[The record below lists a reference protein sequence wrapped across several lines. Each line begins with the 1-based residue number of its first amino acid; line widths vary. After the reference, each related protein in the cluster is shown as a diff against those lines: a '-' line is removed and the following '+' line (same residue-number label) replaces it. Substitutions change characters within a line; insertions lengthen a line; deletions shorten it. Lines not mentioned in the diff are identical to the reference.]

1 MMEQKQIGKA
11 SPFRCVTCKVY
22 LSLDGEP
29 DVVCKNCRHVYK
41 RNRFGYLELL
51 SGSPHDAAP
60 GEDYAHAQKVA
71 GDRVFI
77 RYLKPLFERE
87 PFETVLEVGCGVGTV
102 AKLFAEAGADAY
114 GIDLPVL
121 SSIWAG
127 EGNDPRR
134 FVSGD
139 ATNLPFCDN
148 FFDVVYSMGVIEHI
162 GTAIGHCTLASGYEA
177 KRAQFAREL
186 VRVTKPGGRIV
197 VSCPNKSFPI
207 DIQHGPRD
215 EAGPTHRL
223 RSFLFDRT
231 GLNIHKTWGK
241 YHLPS
246 YKEIEMLFC
255 KEAGAS
261 ELECL
266 PLRGY
271 FGFGSFAD
279 GFLRPFAFF
288 AKQFVNNI
296 PRPLLPTFFN
306 PYVMVQIRK

>member
-1 MMEQKQIGKA
+1 MELTQSDTGSA
-11 SPFRCVTCKVY
+11 FRCVICAAALY
-22 LSLDGEP
+22 FEQG
-29 DVVCKNCRHVYK
+29 DVVCKRCHHLYK
-41 RNRFGYLELL
+41 RNKYGYLELL
-51 SGSPHDAAP
+51 SGPIYASVTS
-60 GEDYAHAQKVA
+60 EEYAHAQKVA

-87 PFETVLEVGCGVGTV
+87 PFETVLEVGCGVGTI
-102 AKLFAEAGADAY
+102 ANLFVEAGADTY
-114 GIDLPVL
+114 GIDLPGL
-121 SSIWAG
+121 SAFWAR

-139 ATNLPFCDN
+139 ATNLPFSDN
-148 FFDVVYSMGVIEHI
+148 YFDVVYSMGVIEHI
-162 GTAIGHCTLASGYEA
+162 GTAIGHCTLASDYET

-207 DIQHGPRD
+207 DVLHGPRD
-215 EAGPTHRL
+215 DVGPAHRL
-223 RSFLFDRT
+223 RTFLFDRT
-231 GLNIHKTWGK
+231 GINIHKTWGK
-241 YHLPS
+241 YYLPS
-246 YKEIEMLFC
+246 YKEMKTLFC

-261 ELECL
+261 ELKGL

-279 GFLRPFAFF
+279 GFLKPFGFL
-288 AKQFVNNI
+288 AKAFVNNI

>member
-1 MMEQKQIGKA
+1 MAEQKQIGKA
-11 SPFRCVTCKVY
+11 SPFRCVTCRAD
-22 LSLDGEP
+22 LPFDNEA
-29 DVVCKNCRHVYK
+29 DVVCENCRHAYK

-51 SGSPHDAAP
+51 SESPHAACP
-60 GEDYAHAQKVA
+60 GEDYVHDQKVA

-102 AKLFAEAGADAY
+102 VNLFAEAGTDAY

-134 FVSGD
+134 FVCGD
-139 ATNLPFCDN
+139 ATNLPFSDN
-148 FFDVVYSMGVIEHI
+148 HFDVVYSMGVIEHI
-162 GTAIGHCTLASGYEA
+162 GTAIGHCTLACGYEA

-207 DIQHGPRD
+207 DILHGPRD
-215 EAGPTHRL
+215 EVGPPYRL

-231 GLNIHKTWGK
+231 RLNIHKTWGE
-241 YHLPS
+241 YHLLS
-246 YKEIEMLFC
+246 YKEIRELFC
-255 KEAGAS
+255 KHAGAS

-271 FGFGSFAD
+271 FGFGMFAKSL
-279 GFLRPFAFF
+279 LRPFAFL
-288 AKQFVNNI
+288 AKGFVNNI
-296 PRPLLPTFFN
+296 PRPMLPTFFN